1 MKSARRV
8 AVILWMTLLCRSN
21 DRAGRRD
28 FEPSS
33 PGLGS
38 FNAKN
43 STLSRITRRCFRI
56 YFVAGLRPIKTKK
69 QSLSRMQAFIKD
81 SVSLFLHGLMPN
93 TKKSARRGSNPRPP
107 PWQGGAPP
115 LSHSRIVRVRHTQ
128 EK

>member
-1 MKSARRV
+1 MLSHLLRR
-8 AVILWMTLLCRSN
+8 
-21 DRAGRRD
+21 
-28 FEPSS
+28 
-33 PGLGS
+33 GLAPYKNKETES
-38 FNAKN
+38 FTNA
-43 STLSRITRRCFRI
+43 SIH
-56 YFVAGLRPIKTKK
+56 
-69 QSLSRMQAFIKD
+69 QD